1 MSRLLLRSKK
11 IGDLMGIV
19 TNRPCPACGS
29 SAGGD
34 VIYRNRMLL
43 PESFGLDGSYDIV
56 SCGKCGCCYADIT
69 SSEEDYSSYYSNH
82 NIYGGWKANSSSNHD
97 IDVVIRSIEQLVDK
111 DAKIID
117 IGFGNGELL
126 CKLRDYGYTD
136 LLGIDPAK
144 KSVEELEKKGITC
157 KVGSIY
163 NTKGGQDKKA
173 DVVIFTAVLEHLL
186 LPGKAVTAI
195 RDNLLKETGYI
206 VVTWPYFD
214 DLIADDSPFMNN
226 FNHEHI
232 NFFSKQTA
240 DVLFNRC
247 GFKNIAYHISLGVN
261 VGNVLQ
267 FSNIAV
273 YGRSVIAKTIPVV
286 KDERTAIS
294 IREYIKRVSSD
305 EQKLLDK
312 IEYVYNSK
320 KEIVIWGVGS
330 YFYHLMKVSLL
341 SKCKISFLVD
351 GNIAKQ
357 GSKVFGYEVKAPKEL
372 KVFKGVVLV
381 TSMLYGVEIKA
392 EIASMKNGDLE
403 IIENR

>member
-11 IGDLMGIV
+11 IGDLMGAV

-29 SAGGD
+29 SAGD
-34 VIYRNRMLL
+34 LIYRNRMLL
-43 PESFGLDGSYDIV
+43 PENFGLDGDYDIV
-56 SCGKCGCCYADIT
+56 YCGKCGCCYADVT
-69 SSEEDYSSYYSNH
+69 SSEEDYNRYYRNH
-82 NIYGGWKANSSSNHD
+82 NIYGGWQANSSSSHD

-117 IGFGNGELL
+117 IGFGNGKLL
-126 CKLRDYGYTD
+126 CKLRDYGYAD
-136 LLGIDPAK
+136 LLGIDPSE

-163 NTKGGQDKKA
+163 NTIGGQDQKA
-173 DVVIFTAVLEHLL
+173 DVVIFAMVLEHLL
-186 LPGKAVTAI
+186 SPYKAIEAI
-195 RDNLLKETGYI
+195 RYNFLKPDGGYLI
-206 VVTWPYFD
+206 VTWPYFD
-214 DLIADDSPFMNN
+214 DLIADSSPISNN

-232 NFFSKQTA
+232 NYFSRHTA

-247 GFKNIAYHISLGVN
+247 GFKNMAYHISLGVS
-261 VGNVLQ
+261 VGDVLQ

-273 YGRSVIAKTIPVV
+273 YGRSVMAKTIPVV
-286 KDERTAIS
+286 KDERTANS
-294 IREYIKRVSSD
+294 IREYINRVSSD
-305 EQKLLDK
+305 EEVLLK
-312 IEYVYNSK
+312 RIEEVYNSK

-330 YFYHLMKVSLL
+330 YFYHLMKVSFL

-357 GSKVFGYEVKAPKEL
+357 GSKVFDYEVKAPDKL
-372 KVFKGVVLV
+372 KSFKGVVLV